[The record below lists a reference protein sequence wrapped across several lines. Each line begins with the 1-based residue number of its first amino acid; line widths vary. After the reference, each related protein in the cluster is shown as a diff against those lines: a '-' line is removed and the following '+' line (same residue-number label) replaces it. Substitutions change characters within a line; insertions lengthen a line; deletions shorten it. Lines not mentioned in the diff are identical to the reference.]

1 MPQVL
6 ISEVIAALQ
15 AEVDARGDSAVMQA
29 VFANPGELE
38 PMAELPFV
46 KRADE
51 NGEFV
56 AIVMR
61 LP

>member
-1 MPQVL
+1 MTQVL

-15 AEVDARGDSAVMQA
+15 AEVDARGDSAIMQP
-29 VFANPGELE
+29 VFAKPGELE
-38 PMAELPFV
+38 LMPELPFV
-46 KRADE
+46 KRIDE
-51 NGEFV
+51 QGEFV

>member
-1 MPQVL
+1 MAQVL

-15 AEVDARGDSAVMQA
+15 AELDARGDSAIMQP
-29 VFANPGELE
+29 VFAKPGELQ
-38 PMAELPFV
+38 PMVELPFV
-46 KRADE
+46 KRVDE
-51 NGEFV
+51 EGEFV